1 MNYSLLVRYLNSE
14 CSIKEQYEIERWLEE
29 NPENRRF
36 LKNLKVIWKSS
47 ELRSETDN
55 YEFDAESDWK
65 ALLSRIKMDEQINMS
80 APGKKYKQEKSG
92 IQYLKD
98 QSAINSGF
106 ALFMRI
112 AAVLMLAAVLGVFT
126 LQTGYD
132 FFTVEENEP
141 AMREIVMDKGQ
152 RVNIVLPDGTY
163 MTLNAD
169 SKINIPETFHPNHR
183 EVFLTEGEAF
193 FEVSSDPE
201 WPFLVHT
208 GKAVIQVL
216 GTAFAIRSYP
226 EDEEIRV
233 VVSEGS
239 VSLSSRLDEST
250 STAISAGQLGRFQST
265 VNQIVTEEVEDMD
278 LFLSWIN
285 GFLKFKE
292 TTMKQVA
299 VQLERKYNI
308 KVEFIEP
315 ELEQLKLT
323 AEIRGRAIHNV
334 LNVISASLEISY
346 YEVVG
351 QDDRRKIVFTNNPD
365 HLQNG

>member
-1 MNYSLLVRYLNSE
+1 MKYSLLARYLSRE
-14 CSIKEQYEIERWLEE
+14 CSIKERLEIERWLDE
-29 NPENRRF
+29 NPDNRR
-36 LKNLKVIWKSS
+36 LLERLELIWKSTK
-47 ELRSETDN
+47 LRSEAEN

-65 ALLSRIKMDEQINMS
+65 SLRCRIKMDKQINM
-80 APGKKYKQEKSG
+80 AGAVKKHKPEKSG

-112 AAVLMLAAVLGVFT
+112 AAVLILAAVIGVFT
-126 LQTGYD
+126 IQIGYD
-132 FFTVEENEP
+132 FFTAEEEEP
-141 AMREIVMDKGQ
+141 VLREIVMDKGQ

-169 SKINIPETFHPNHR
+169 SKISIPETFHPNHR

-208 GKAVIQVL
+208 GKAVIRVL

-250 STAISAGQLGRFQST
+250 GTALSAGQLGRFQST
-265 VNQIVTEEVEDMD
+265 DNRIVTEEVEDMD

-299 VQLERKYNI
+299 VQLERKFNI
-308 KVEFIEP
+308 EVEFTEP

-323 AEIRGRAIHNV
+323 AEIKGRAIHNV

-346 YEVVG
+346 YEVVS

-365 HLQNG
+365 QLQNG